1 MARYL
6 GSKCVLCRREGDKLY
21 LKGDRCQSPK
31 CAFERRAY
39 APGMHGRKKSFRS
52 KVSDYGLQLREKQ
65 KARRIYGVLER
76 QFRRYFETALKHKGV
91 TGADLL
97 ITLER
102 RLDNVVYRFGFA
114 ASRNQAR
121 QLVLHGHFLVNG
133 RRAQSPSMLVSANDI
148 VAVRELSRKLQYFQ
162 DALKDLEHV
171 TTPEWLS
178 LDVAGMAGRVQH
190 LPLREQLDV
199 PLKEQLIVEYY
210 SR

>member
-6 GSKCVLCRREGDKLY
+6 GSKCALCRREGEKLY
-21 LKGDRCQSPK
+21 LKGDRCSTPK
-31 CAFERRAY
+31 CAFERRDY
-39 APGMHGRKKSFRS
+39 APGMHGKKRSFRR

-76 QFRRYFETALKHKGV
+76 QFRRYFEAALMHKGV

-97 ITLER
+97 IMLER
-102 RLDNVVYRFGFA
+102 RLDNVVYRLGFA
-114 ASRNQAR
+114 ASRDQAR

-133 RRAQSPSMLVSANDI
+133 KRAQSPSMLVSESD
-148 VAVRELSRKLQYFQ
+148 VVTVREQSQKLQYFKEAQ
-162 DALKDLEHV
+162 KVLEHV

-178 LDVAGMAGRVQH
+178 LDVSGMAGRVQH
-190 LPLREQLDV
+190 LPSREQLDV
-199 PLKEQLIVEYY
+199 PIKEQLIVEYY